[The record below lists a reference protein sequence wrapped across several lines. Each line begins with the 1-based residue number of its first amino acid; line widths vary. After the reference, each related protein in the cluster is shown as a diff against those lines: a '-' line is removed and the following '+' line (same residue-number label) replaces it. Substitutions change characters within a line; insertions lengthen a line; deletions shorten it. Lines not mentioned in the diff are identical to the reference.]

1 MDMVTGTRR
10 TTGVALVRR
19 VLGVTRF
26 KEMSAKHLRIAF
38 DPKTK
43 PFGQFVGI
51 VRIARTGCAATTR
64 TLYGSG
70 TRCTAGTDEA
80 RGTSIWRVYNIYIR
94 PELLAHESMSSS
106 HADVVD
112 SDDDAEDM
120 HARSGSSSELGFS
133 SIDSDSDG
141 DLFK

>member
-1 MDMVTGTRR
+1 MVTGARQI
-10 TTGVALVRR
+10 TGVALVQR
-19 VLGVTRF
+19 VLGVKRF

-43 PFGQFVGI
+43 PFGQVVGI

-80 RGTSIWRVYNIYIR
+80 RGTSIWRVYNVYIR

-112 SDDDAEDM
+112 SDDDAE
-120 HARSGSSSELGFS
+120 ARSGSGSSSELGFS

>member
-1 MDMVTGTRR
+1 MVTGTRR

-19 VLGVTRF
+19 VLGDERF
-26 KEMSAKHLRIAF
+26 KEMSARHIRIVF
-38 DPKTK
+38 DPAAK

-70 TRCTAGTDEA
+70 TRRTAGTDEA
-80 RGTSIWRVYNIYIR
+80 RGTSIWRVYNVYIR
-94 PELLAHESMSSS
+94 TELLAHESMSSW

-112 SDDDAEDM
+112 SDDDAE
-120 HARSGSSSELGFS
+120 ARSGSSSELGFS

>member
-1 MDMVTGTRR
+1 MGTGARR
-10 TTGVALVRR
+10 TTATVLVRR
-19 VLGVTRF
+19 VLGDARF
-26 KEMSAKHLRIAF
+26 KEMSARRIRIVF
-38 DPKTK
+38 DPAGK
-43 PFGQFVGI
+43 PFGQFVGT

-80 RGTSIWRVYNIYIR
+80 RGTSIWRVYNNYVR
-94 PELLAHESMSSS
+94 PELLAQESMMSSS

-120 HARSGSSSELGFS
+120 HARNGSSSELGFS
-133 SIDSDSDG
+133 NIASDSDG

>member
-1 MDMVTGTRR
+1 
-10 TTGVALVRR
+10 
-19 VLGVTRF
+19 
-26 KEMSAKHLRIAF
+26 
-38 DPKTK
+38 
-43 PFGQFVGI
+43 
-51 VRIARTGCAATTR
+51 
-64 TLYGSG
+64 
-70 TRCTAGTDEA
+70 
-80 RGTSIWRVYNIYIR
+80 
-94 PELLAHESMSSS
+94 MSSS

>member
-1 MDMVTGTRR
+1 MVTGARR

-43 PFGQFVGI
+43 PFGQYVGI

-80 RGTSIWRVYNIYIR
+80 RGTTIWRVYNTYVR
-94 PELLAHESMSSS
+94 PELLAQESMSSS

-112 SDDDAEDM
+112 SDDDAEYE
-120 HARSGSSSELGFS
+120 RLSGSSSELGFS